1 MQIVQNQIFDQER
14 AFYGSKGI
22 KIIDEVKSD
31 EDIEDDI
38 VIPFYLAL
46 IKDGGNVRY
55 NHLKEEW
62 ERLQAEKEKL
72 PDIWFM

>member
-1 MQIVQNQIFDQER
+1 MTEQIELLAQPYIF
-14 AFYGSKGI
+14 YKGI
-22 KIIDEVKSD
+22 KIIDEIKSD

-46 IKDGGNVRY
+46 IKDAGNLRY

-72 PDIWFM
+72 PDINFM